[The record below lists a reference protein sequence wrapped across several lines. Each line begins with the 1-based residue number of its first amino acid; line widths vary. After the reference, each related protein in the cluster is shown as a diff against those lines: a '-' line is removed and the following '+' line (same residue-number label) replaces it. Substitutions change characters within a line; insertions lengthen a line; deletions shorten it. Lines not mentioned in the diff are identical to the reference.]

1 MNTNLQQV
9 DDFINADFL
18 PYAVYD
24 CQRSIPSM
32 VDGMKVSQ
40 RKIIHTVLKTL
51 KEGVDIKV
59 TNLGSAASN
68 ETHYKHG
75 EDSIVDTVVGLAQD
89 FAGSNNYPLL
99 EKEGQFGTAIDNDA
113 ANPRYIHVRRSK
125 LLTQMF
131 DQDDLNLVEY
141 QLFDDEIIEPKFFL
155 PKMPLIVINGG
166 FGIGTGYSSNILPR
180 CPKNVKKYMEQVA
193 NGSVLDSSLL
203 LPHFNGFKGTVERIE
218 KNKFMVKGLLER
230 SGQTTS
236 IIKDLPPFSSFQFE
250 KYKVRVLLPLLDAKK
265 ITGFDNESTEGN
277 WHIVI
282 HHSRDF
288 GKQTP
293 EKIASIL
300 KMNQTFT
307 ENITVWGFD
316 NRMKNYGSIEELMTV
331 WINERFKYLDERKQH
346 ILQKMD
352 ENLDWYRSLMS
363 MIKYW
368 LENPS
373 ILKKKR
379 SEIEMELATLTEN
392 TAYIKKFLESDIL
405 SLTQER
411 IDKTQINLDKIIKDR
426 SDLQMKTSVDIML
439 SDLMGVTI

>member
-9 DDFINADFL
+9 DDFINTDFL

-141 QLFDDEIIEPKFFL
+141 QLFDDELIEPKFFL

-230 SGQTTS
+230 AGQTTS

-316 NRMKNYGSIEELMTV
+316 NRMKNFGSIEELMTV

-379 SEIEMELATLTEN
+379 SEIELELATLTEN

-411 IDKTQINLDKIIKDR
+411 IDKTQINLDKIIKER
-426 SDLQMKTSVDIML
+426 SELQLKTSVDIML

>member
-1 MNTNLQQV
+1 MNSKLQQV
-9 DDFINADFL
+9 NDFINTDFL

-59 TNLGSAASN
+59 TNLGSATSN

-113 ANPRYIHVRRSK
+113 ASPRYIHVRRSK
-125 LLTQMF
+125 LLSQMF

-141 QLFDDEIIEPKFFL
+141 QLFDDEPIEPKFFL

-180 CPKNVKKYMEQVA
+180 CPKKVKKYMEQVA
-193 NGSVLDSSLL
+193 TGANIDQSLL
-203 LPHFNGFKGTVERIE
+203 VPHFNGFKGTVERLE
-218 KNKFMVKGLLER
+218 KNKFMIKGLLER
-230 SGQTTS
+230 AGQTTT

-250 KYKVRVLLPLLDAKK
+250 KYKTRVLLPLLDAKK

-293 EKIASIL
+293 EKIANIL
-300 KMNQTFT
+300 KMNQSFT
-307 ENITVWGFD
+307 ENITVWGYD
-316 NRMKNYGSIEELMTV
+316 NRMKNFGSIEELMTV
-331 WINERFKYLDERKQH
+331 WMNERFKYLQDRKTYM
-346 ILQKMD
+346 LQKMED
-352 ENLDWYRSLMS
+352 NLKWYTALMD

-368 LENPS
+368 LTNPD

-379 SEIEMELATLTEN
+379 PEIELELGTLTEN
-392 TAYIKKFLESDIL
+392 TAFIKKFLESDIL

-411 IDKTQINLDKIIKDR
+411 IDKTQTNLDKIVSEQKE
-426 SDLQMKTSVDIML
+426 LQSKTPVDIMM
-439 SDLMGVTI
+439 SDLMSLSI

>member
-1 MNTNLQQV
+1 MNSKLQQV
-9 DDFINADFL
+9 DDFINTDFL

-59 TNLGSAASN
+59 TNLGSATSN

-113 ANPRYIHVRRSK
+113 ASPRYIHVRRSK
-125 LLTQMF
+125 LLSQMF

-141 QLFDDEIIEPKFFL
+141 QLFDDELIEPKFFL

-180 CPKNVKKYMEQVA
+180 CPKKVKKYMEQVA
-193 NGSVLDSSLL
+193 TGAIIDQSLL
-203 LPHFNGFKGTVERIE
+203 IPHFNGFKGTVERLE
-218 KNKFMVKGLLER
+218 KNKFMIKGLLER
-230 SGQTTS
+230 AGQTTT

-250 KYKVRVLLPLLDAKK
+250 KYKTRVLLPLLDAKK

-293 EKIASIL
+293 EKIANIL
-300 KMNQTFT
+300 KMNQSFT
-307 ENITVWGFD
+307 ENITVWGYD
-316 NRMKNYGSIEELMTV
+316 NRMKNFGSIEELMTV
-331 WINERFKYLDERKQH
+331 WMNERFKYLQDRKTH
-346 ILQKMD
+346 MLQKMED
-352 ENLDWYRSLMS
+352 NLKWYTALMD

-368 LENPS
+368 LANPD

-379 SEIEMELATLTEN
+379 SEIEDELSSVSSN
-392 TAYIKKFLESDIL
+392 KAYIKKFLESDIL

-411 IDKTQINLDKIIKDR
+411 IDKSQSILDKIVSEQKELH
-426 SDLQMKTSVDIML
+426 SKTPVDIMM
-439 SDLMGVTI
+439 SDLMSLTI